1 VSMDK
6 ERRLQPSGF
15 SDLGVIFPYGVSH
28 IIMRDLDDN
37 SRWAISWSTAVASS
51 DGYGY
56 ISITD
61 NLRIAHREGYVEY
74 EQNSGPLL
82 HNGEFMLIL
91 RGRRL
96 GIAEAPLPIG
106 ETLATSTKP
115 YAKNEFQQP
124 RLIYMLDDQHYVRWT
139 PEFRS

>member
-1 VSMDK
+1 MKDDL
-6 ERRLQPSGF
+6 RRQPSGF

-28 IIMRDLDDN
+28 IILRDLDDN
-37 SRWAISWSTAVASS
+37 SRWAISWSVAVPTV

-61 NLRIAHREGYVEY
+61 NLRLAHREGYVEY

-82 HNGEFMLIL
+82 HDGEFMLIL
-91 RGRRL
+91 RGGRL
-96 GIAEAPLPIG
+96 GIAEVPLPVG
-106 ETLATSTKP
+106 EQKATSTKP

-124 RLIYMLDDQHYVRWT
+124 RLIYMGDDQHYVRWT